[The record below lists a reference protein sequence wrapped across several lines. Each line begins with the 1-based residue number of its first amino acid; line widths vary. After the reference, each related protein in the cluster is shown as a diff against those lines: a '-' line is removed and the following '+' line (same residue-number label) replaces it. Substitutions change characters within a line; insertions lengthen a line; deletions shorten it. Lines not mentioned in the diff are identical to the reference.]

1 LVFRSEESYIF
12 WNFDSTDQ
20 FRDWAIIFLVLKTLC
35 LIHLISS
42 ETYLKMFSVVN
53 QSQSQLRLIILLLT
67 INTPFAFAQPTSSN
81 LTDPEGRRQ
90 GQWTVWFDLNWRE
103 TTIKDSVEFYRQ
115 ITYKN
120 DIPHGM
126 VRDYFKNGKLQFEGS
141 ILSDRPE
148 NILTGSATWH
158 WLNGISAQATYVNG
172 AQIDSLKLFDQNG
185 NAIIGNW
192 EKIRQEAIVLYDSE
206 RYELAIAKLEIANV
220 YAELFFGKQSQNY
233 LGILLR
239 LGKAHYALGNFEK
252 AKPLMKQM
260 IQEYGE
266 AFGKTTA
273 VYGNLLFNLGDTY
286 CETSEYL
293 LAEPLLK
300 QAKYILQKYSDN
312 AKFEYARVLD
322 ALGVALSILGKYS
335 EAEIEYLLSI
345 ESFKKASGTQTRE
358 YARVLRNLG
367 SFYIKI
373 GNYEKAKQF
382 YVESMDLVEKILGT
396 SHPDYFRSLRN
407 LAIALRWLG
416 QTDDAYTLATKCLQ
430 LTRRAKEKLPLE
442 FARSLSYMAVLEIE
456 NGNYGLADKYLG
468 EAIPVLKLQIGIDY
482 WEAFRTWATN
492 FAHLGNF
499 IKAKQQLH
507 KVRNSIIERAG
518 SMNEQ
523 YLLCLND
530 LSVLYE
536 KLAEYDS
543 AMLIQKELLK
553 LRIDQGGKS
562 HPEYFT
568 TLNNLGRSYQELG
581 QYDSA
586 LRCFEEASH
595 KFPDKQTPGYVSV
608 LGNLASTYHELGNYT
623 KEEFYYKKAVTIAQ
637 TNLNENHP
645 NFIQSINNLAWFYF
659 QRNELSKAEP
669 LFLESAGKKIKELRR
684 IFPALS
690 ENERLQYYQDNTN
703 FIYNFESFCFARYA
717 ENPSIAAVWYNLRLA
732 SKSILFNVSQNIRQ
746 KIGLSRDTS
755 LLRAFGDWRASVNL
769 LQKAYQTP
777 RDKFIAQAN
786 TLEEL
791 ESRVNALEKKLGVFF
806 LDNTWMNSQ
815 RWQDV
820 QAQLKNDEY
829 AIEIVKVLNSS
840 QANHPWVYAALAIS
854 GAEKVKPKLFTI
866 GDAMS
871 LETKYYN
878 YYRNTL
884 ATGVEDSESWSRF
897 WKPISR
903 EIGHAKKAYLSL
915 DGIYHKINLNTLRNP
930 DTGEYLSETIDIA
943 IVGNTKDLIESSA
956 RNATAISDA
965 TLVGFPDFNKT
976 VESEEK
982 STTNQG
988 GTQREFRMG
997 NQITRFLGG
1006 DSDISELPGTKAEI
1020 ENISSL
1026 LSNKGV
1032 NVTIYSGG
1040 KALEENLKE
1049 LQSPQILHIATH
1061 GFFLPDNSMAVNQT
1075 FLGMKATPFEENPL
1089 MRSGLLLAGAKF
1101 AINGS
1106 RSYDLTSE
1114 DGVLTAYEALTL
1126 DLNRTELV
1134 VLSACETGLGV
1145 DSNGEGIYG
1154 LQRSL
1159 QIAGAK
1165 NIIMSLWKVDD
1176 QATMEFMTH
1185 FYTYWV
1191 TTKSKRMAFS
1201 KAQKIMKEK
1210 YVNEPIKWGA
1220 FVLIGN

>member
-1 LVFRSEESYIF
+1 ML
-12 WNFDSTDQ
+12 
-20 FRDWAIIFLVLKTLC
+20 
-35 LIHLISS
+35 
-42 ETYLKMFSVVN
+42 SVIN
-53 QSQSQLRLIILLLT
+53 QSQSQLRLIILVLT
-67 INTPFAFAQPTSSN
+67 INTPFAFAQPTSLN

-141 ILSDRPE
+141 MLADRPE
-148 NILTGSATWH
+148 NILTGSASWH
-158 WLNGISAQATYVNG
+158 WLNGVSAQATYVNG

-185 NAIIGNW
+185 NEIIGNW
-192 EKIRQEAIVLYDSE
+192 EKIRQEAVGLYDSE
-206 RYELAIAKLEIANV
+206 RYELAIPKLEIANV
-220 YAELFFGKQSQNY
+220 YAELFFGKQSQDY
-233 LGILLR
+233 LGVLLR
-239 LGKAHYALGNFEK
+239 LGKAHYALGDFEK

-260 IQEYGE
+260 IREYGE
-266 AFGKTTA
+266 AFGKTNP
-273 VYGNLLFNLGDTY
+273 VYGTLLFNLGDTY
-286 CETSEYL
+286 CETSEYV
-293 LAEPLLK
+293 LAELLLR
-300 QAKYILQKYSDN
+300 QAKSILQKYSN
-312 AKFEYARVLD
+312 NVKFEYARVLD
-322 ALGVALSILGKYS
+322 ALGVSLSILGRYP

-345 ESFKKASGTQTRE
+345 ETFKNASGAQTRE
-358 YARVLRNLG
+358 YARALRNLG
-367 SFYIKI
+367 TLYIKI
-373 GNYEKAKQF
+373 GNYEKSKQLNT
-382 YVESMDLVEKILGT
+382 ESMNLVEKISGT
-396 SHPDYFRSLRN
+396 SHADYFSSLRN
-407 LAIALRWLG
+407 LATALRGLG
-416 QTDDAYTLATKCLQ
+416 QADDAHALATKCLQ
-430 LTRRAKEKLPLE
+430 LTRHTKEKLPLE

-468 EAIPVLKLQIGIDY
+468 EAIPGLKSQIGIDY
-482 WEAFRTWATN
+482 WETFRTRAN
-492 FAHLGNF
+492 NLAHLGNF
-499 IKAKQQLH
+499 IKAKQQLLAV
-507 KVRNSIIERAG
+507 KNSIIERAG

-530 LSVLYE
+530 LGVMYE

-586 LRCFEEASH
+586 LRCFDEASD
-595 KFPDKQTPGYVSV
+595 KFPDKQTPGYAGV
-608 LGNLASTYHELGNYT
+608 LGNLASTYHELRNYA
-623 KEEFYYKKAVTIAQ
+623 KAEFYYKKAVTIAQ
-637 TNLNENHP
+637 TYLNENHP
-645 NFIQSINNLAWFYF
+645 KYTQSINNLAWFYF
-659 QRNELSKAEP
+659 KRNELSKAEP

-703 FIYNFESFCFARYA
+703 FIYNFESFCVARYA

-732 SKSILFNVSQNIRQ
+732 SKSMLFNVSQNIRQ
-746 KIGLSRDTS
+746 KISLSRDTS
-755 LLRAFGDWRASVNL
+755 LLRAFSDWRASVNL
-769 LQKAYQTP
+769 LQKAYQNP
-777 RDKFIAQAN
+777 RNQFISQAN

-791 ESRVNALEKKLGVFF
+791 ESRVNALEKRLGVFF
-806 LDNTWMNSQ
+806 LDNTSMNTSQ

-820 QAQLKNDEY
+820 QAQLKKDEY

-840 QANHPWVYAALAIS
+840 QANHQWVYAALAIS
-854 GAEKVKPKLFTI
+854 GHDKNKPKLFTI
-866 GDAMS
+866 GDALS
-871 LETKYYN
+871 LETKYYI
-878 YYRNTL
+878 YYRNTIV
-884 ATGVEDSESWSRF
+884 AGVEDNESWSKF
-897 WKPISR
+897 WEPISH
-903 EIGHAKKAYLSL
+903 EIGHAKKVYLSL
-915 DGIYHKINLNTLRNP
+915 DGVYHKINFNTLRSP
-930 DTGEYLSETIDIA
+930 DTDEYLAETIDIA
-943 IVGNTKDLIESSA
+943 IVGNTKDLIGSTHNS
-956 RNATAISDA
+956 TVISDA
-965 TLVGFPDFNKT
+965 TLVGFPDFNNSI
-976 VESEEK
+976 ESEEK
-982 STTNQG
+982 TTTNQRS
-988 GTQREFRMG
+988 TQREFRMG

-1020 ENISSL
+1020 ENISGL

-1032 NVTIYSGG
+1032 NVTVYSGG
-1040 KALEENLKE
+1040 NALEENLKE

-1075 FLGMKATPFEENPL
+1075 FLGMKATPFKENPL

-1165 NIIMSLWKVDD
+1165 NVIMSLWRVDD

-1191 TTKSKRMAFS
+1191 TTKSKRVAFS

-1210 YVNEPIKWGA
+1210 YANEPIKWGA
-1220 FVLIGN
+1220 FVLIGI